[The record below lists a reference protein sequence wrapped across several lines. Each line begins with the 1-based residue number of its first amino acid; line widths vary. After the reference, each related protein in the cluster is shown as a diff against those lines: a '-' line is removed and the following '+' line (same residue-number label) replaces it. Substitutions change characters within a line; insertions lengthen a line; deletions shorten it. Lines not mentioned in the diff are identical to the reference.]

1 MDDELI
7 LEHHGVKGQKWGI
20 RRTPAQLGHK
30 TSSGRKRKMSSTAK
44 KVKRRSVGRKAVK
57 KASTKKKTSKKS
69 IKDMSNDELRSAI
82 DRMKLEQDYV
92 KAYRELN
99 PVQVSKGKKFVNAV
113 VNDVVGPAA
122 KEAGKEIVKKAIL
135 KAAGVQETKKKQQN
149 NS

>member
-44 KVKRRSVGRKAVK
+44 KVKRRSVGRKAVE